1 MQAVRII
8 FLCILAAVTSGI
20 IHDQV
25 TARICVEYFTVGHPP
40 VFPTDDPTLLGIGW
54 GIIATWWVGLFL
66 GIPLAV
72 VARAGPRPKRS
83 AASLVKP
90 IACLLAVMAVCAAL
104 AGLIGWVLAQD
115 GVMNLDGRLAEAL
128 PADRH
133 TPFLVDAWAHAASYF
148 TGFVGGIVVM
158 IVVWRSRGVSVKAA

>member
-8 FLCILAAVTSGI
+8 FLCILAAVMYGI
-20 IHDQV
+20 VHAPV

-40 VFPTDDPTLLGIGW
+40 VFSTDDPTLLGIGW

-104 AGLIGWVLAQD
+104 AGFIG
-115 GVMNLDGRLAEAL
+115 
-128 PADRH
+128 
-133 TPFLVDAWAHAASYF
+133 
-148 TGFVGGIVVM
+148 GGL
-158 IVVWRSRGVSVKAA
+158 GAGGG

>member
-8 FLCILAAVTSGI
+8 FLCILAAITYGI

-72 VARAGPRPKRS
+72 VARAGPRPKRL

-90 IACLLAVMAVCAAL
+90 IACLLVVMAVCAAL
-104 AGLIGWVLAQD
+104 AGSIGWVLAQN
-115 GVMNLDGRLAEAL
+115 GVMELDGRLANAL
-128 PADRH
+128 PADRQ
-133 TPFLVDAWAHAASYF
+133 TPFLIDAWAHAASYLV
-148 TGFVGGIVVM
+148 GLVGGIVVI
-158 IVVWRSRGVSVKAA
+158 IVVWRSRGVALKAG